1 MASLKDT
8 SITGSLSTTGAVT
21 LSNYSAGFVKTNA
34 QGQITLDTSTY
45 ATTSAA
51 ELISNKSTE
60 TILGTSNTLYPTQN
74 AVKSYVDNAVVGG
87 IVLQGDWNASTNVP
101 DISGTTVTGRAWY
114 VATAGNT
121 NIGGIAGWEVGEMV
135 VKSATG
141 WLKLGG
147 EGHHEVYDF
156 NGRYGSVIL
165 TAADVT
171 GSLGYTPYNS
181 TNPGGYTTN
190 TGTVTSVATSG
201 TVSGLTLTGGTIT
214 TSGTITL
221 GGTLSLTSAN
231 VTSGLGF
238 TPYNSTNPSGYIS
251 SYTETDTLAT
261 VTARGATTST
271 GVGFNNW
278 VNILNQNSVY
288 WYNTG
293 NGVYAQTYFDGTNWN
308 ITKPISGTSAT
319 FSSTIG
325 ASNFSGTSSGTNTGD
340 QTNISG
346 NSGTTTLAANSTL
359 WNGYAYGGGY
369 SSGTIGYTMVYNST
383 NARWEAATAAHMQSW
398 LGLGSMAYVSTSS
411 YLALSGGTMT
421 GTLGF
426 QQPVGLLFANG
437 QYIKD
442 NSGGG
447 LIINSGAAVN
457 INGTSVTING
467 STAWHAGNLTNL
479 NQLSNGPGYI
489 TSYSETDTL
498 SSVTGRG
505 ASTSSNIVVGNISFQ
520 GVGGN
525 SGQSAPGSD
534 YRIYQA
540 PGAWTHPYPD
550 LNIAWHTGISIGAYS
565 SYGGIRFYNNSD
577 MVTETFSVGNG
588 DNHIRVAY
596 NLYVTGTVTGSNLSG
611 TNTGDQT
618 NISGNAGTVT
628 HNSGRVDSAWYN
640 VGWFAGNPSPAYSCD
655 AVQIQSSTGTLKA
668 TSINAPSGYVSI
680 GNPWGTAN
688 SAYFPNG
695 ITTAGG
701 DNWIYG
707 HTYVGNAPGNGNGHE
722 FWSNGSSYHRSNLG
736 TNGHGASARFIELQ
750 SAAGNFIPYSFES
763 DRGNHSWGTVAR
775 FRINNGESD
784 RPSLQ
789 FSWGGSD
796 NRWNVGYCAADD
808 NFRITQNMGYRND
821 NSTFDGWGTERFKI
835 DTSGKTYIGGSLSV
849 GTTYAGFGANIAGT
863 VYVIGGQ
870 IYVNDGYQIQNT
882 TGNAIIQFNTSSL
895 AFTGNIAA
903 NSGISM
909 GGQVLSFDQSG
920 VRSWQVQATGGNLRF
935 YSGDSAGTASFTMP
949 LVGTSGDF
957 GVQNNSSISG
967 LNWNRMGVINAS
979 AGMAAFVGTYNGLS
993 IVGGHNS
1000 GLSAWSTL
1008 YVNCVNDAGS
1018 GGAVVLAATASV
1030 GTNTI
1035 LHAGNYG
1042 NYALPLSGGTMSGNI
1057 AMGGYSLSNVYQIT
1071 HTNAAIKMFGNFH
1084 LDAFNGQ
1091 CIYLQYYNQGA
1102 TIQSYASIAMN
1113 GYSISGL
1120 NTVTATTFI
1129 GSLSGNASTATYAT
1143 TAGSAPN
1150 GSNINNYYDTTA
1162 GNGYGFRFWNGSD
1175 SYKISMGA
1183 SALYYYGPVTDY
1195 SIKTQMNDGDTG
1207 RGFTWGRTS
1216 YAPIAGLNSTSGD
1229 MRIAGTFT
1237 SSTQY
1242 ITNGDNSGTLYGPNT
1257 SWGGYLYVGAAGNHN
1272 AGTTAQVIS
1281 TDGNLHMDAGSS
1293 SKMIY
1298 LNYYSGML
1306 TSIYGGLNMQNTY
1319 ITNASYITSNTYLRA
1334 GTNVYTDA
1342 NYGYGLVGLYASTV
1356 LQGIFAMGDSYKLTA
1371 GGAAGNLYGLAW
1383 SHPNAGGQAA
1393 NLSSHG
1399 LLVMVNGTTY
1409 AAISDTLWVS
1419 SNLKAGGYLYLGGQ
1433 STYYLYNSAN
1443 GIRSNNNLLADA
1455 DIYLGTRGT
1464 WLSSWLDQAVLTS
1477 SGPTFADVYLNGW
1490 FRNNSTNTGLY
1501 NQANGN
1507 HFYSGGTVTWN
1518 ITANGTSNVRL
1529 YFRATHEST
1538 IFGAVYGETGSIGFL
1553 ANDGNWGLRVDA
1565 SHNVFTYGTD
1575 LTVGNSTSSNIYMTD
1590 TDETTRRIHCNS
1602 GRIGF
1607 LNSASSWGAWCDNT
1621 GGWRTD
1627 FSMYAT
1633 SGYFYGSGGARLG
1646 DMWSGAGLYVP
1657 SGAMVFGTESSANW
1671 VFSNGATTQAYFAGG
1686 DGNLWMRW
1694 AGDWLSNLLGAK
1706 AVHRSEGTDYVNY
1719 SRYVYNNGAY
1729 SGSGWI
1735 EPSDLGVR
1743 YANSAGSLSSMNISQ
1758 FTNNSG
1764 YITTSSSINSYA
1776 VQSHRYHS
1784 NRDFGSGTLIVT
1796 SIDYAVTYGDPF
1808 ILEITGNTYGS
1819 IIPWDIQYQGYIYA
1833 DTIIN
1838 HGGISNGTNIT
1849 GLVAINYGGN
1859 LCFWFPRQ
1867 TYWQGFN
1874 VFVYTAY
1881 GTYAINKVTSISD
1894 VAKPTTAK
1902 EVSLVPYQSLHSG
1915 NYNSYTP
1922 TLTGAGASGTW
1933 GISISGN
1940 AASAS
1945 HAVYL
1950 SGADAYTNGSDGWWR
1965 SNGNCGWYNASYA
1978 VGIYATEGGMVRT
1991 YNGAAFTA
1999 AGGGF
2004 DSDLTLKDVITRDL
2018 STHKIAND
2026 ISVIVYTWKDKNM
2039 TQVPRFGYGAQELL
2053 DLIPEAVYITG
2064 DKYAVD
2070 YTQVHT
2076 VLIDENTK
2084 RIQKLE
2090 KEAEDHQNQIL
2101 NLKAEIEILKQ
2112 QS

>member
-121 NIGGIAGWEVGEMV
+121 NIGGITGWEVGEMV

-383 NARWEAATAAHMQSW
+383 NARWEAASVGNMQSW

-722 FWSNGSSYHRSNLG
+722 FWADGTAHTTSNYTIDGNIYMGGNLSGATASPRYISTGNNYSNGATRDKLKIYLYNSGTEQYGFSVGSNADVQYHSNGTHVFYIANANVGSFGSGGLTSSANVYAQYSTRIGEIWGYGGIYRSSGDMMFGVESGGWRFHYQNVQKVYIGTDGNIWMAWAGDYISNLLAAKL
-736 TNGHGASARFIELQ
+736 TAS
-750 SAAGNFIPYSFES
+750 SAPRATYSNLMYYAGFTL
-763 DRGNHSWGTVAR
+763 DAATM
-775 FRINNGESD
+775 
-784 RPSLQ
+784 PS
-789 FSWGGSD
+789 
-796 NRWNVGYCAADD
+796 
-808 NFRITQNMGYRND
+808 
-821 NSTFDGWGTERFKI
+821 NSTGFTYAVNAPHTGPIAKFSEDGYPLQLNAA
-835 DTSGKTYIGGSLSV
+835 YIGGQGLSFRTRN
-849 GTTYAGFGANIAGT
+849 GDAGT
-863 VYVIGGQ
+863 W
-870 IYVNDGYQIQNT
+870 NSWYQ
-882 TGNAIIQFNTSSL
+882 
-895 AFTGNIAA
+895 
-903 NSGISM
+903 
-909 GGQVLSFDQSG
+909 
-920 VRSWQVQATGGNLRF
+920 
-935 YSGDSAGTASFTMP
+935 
-949 LVGTSGDF
+949 
-957 GVQNNSSISG
+957 
-967 LNWNRMGVINAS
+967 
-979 AGMAAFVGTYNGLS
+979 
-993 IVGGHNS
+993 
-1000 GLSAWSTL
+1000 
-1008 YVNCVNDAGS
+1008 
-1018 GGAVVLAATASV
+1018 
-1030 GTNTI
+1030 I

-1057 AMGGYSLSNVYQIT
+1057 AMGGNNITNIPQISHANGRIILS
-1071 HTNAAIKMFGNFH
+1071 GNLH
-1084 LDAFNGQ
+1084 IDAFNGYN
-1091 CIYLQYYNQGA
+1091 IYLQYYNQGG
-1102 TIQSYASIAMN
+1102 TMQVYTSVQMN
-1113 GYSISGL
+1113 GYNISGAA
-1120 NTVTATTFI
+1120 TITATTFS

-1150 GSNINNYYDTTA
+1150 GSNINNYYDSTA
-1162 GNGYGFRFWNGSD
+1162 GNGYGFRFWNGSNA
-1175 SYKISMGA
+1175 YKISMGA
-1183 SALYYYGPVTDY
+1183 SSLYYYGPVTDY
-1195 SIKTQMNDGDTG
+1195 SIKMQMNDGDTG
-1207 RGFTWGRTS
+1207 RGFTWGRES

-1257 SWGGYLYVGAAGNHN
+1257 SWGAYLYVGAAGNHN

-1433 STYYLYNSAN
+1433 STYFLYNSAN

-1464 WLSSWLDQAVLTS
+1464 WLSSWLNQSVLTS

-1490 FRNNSTNTGLY
+1490 FRNSTALNGLY
-1501 NQANGN
+1501 NSAYDT
-1507 HFYSGGTVTWN
+1507 HFYASGTGQWN
-1518 ITANGTSNVRL
+1518 FATSNNSWIQIALRPANHQSTVRGYL
-1529 YFRATHEST
+1529 YADTSNNVGLLT
-1538 IFGAVYGETGSIGFL
+1538 Y
-1553 ANDGNWGLRVDA
+1553 DGNWGLRVD
-1565 SHNVFTYGTD
+1565 SSKSVQIYGST
-1575 LTVGNSTSSNIYMTD
+1575 LTVGTSASYIYMAD
-1590 TDETTRRIHCNS
+1590 SDETTRIIHCNS
-1602 GRIGF
+1602 NRIGF
-1607 LNSASSWGAWCDNT
+1607 LNSSSSWGAWCDNT

-1796 SIDYAVTYGDPF
+1796 SIDYAATYGDPF

-1902 EVSLVPYQSLHSG
+1902 EVSLVPYQSLHSA